1 MRKLTWRGF
10 FITTL
15 TITIGLFLLS
25 WVPFLLYI
33 GLTYLLLIYLLRDS
47 IVPRKPGLDVQT
59 VIGLLTIVLSL
70 LSVFIQMSFGLQP
83 SPSAFHALLI
93 LGLQIIFFDI
103 RGLELPS
110 VILVGE
116 LTIAILSKTSLVEK
130 LIREMSNVFVKITSV
145 LVKTLIVMFKVP
157 IEMKDNVVIVRK
169 SMVIIGWGCSGL
181 DAFVIYI
188 LATVLLIYIRKSSWK
203 EALLLLL
210 GALGII
216 PLNAIRIFTLLVIGY
231 HSGISYLKLF
241 HSHLGDL
248 MFILYVYIYWW
259 IVLKKAKKTEV
270 RTTSQPSGG
279 ET

>member
-1 MRKLTWRGF
+1 MGKLTWMEF
-10 FITTL
+10 FALTLLL
-15 TITIGLFLLS
+15 TIVLFGVSRTLFLLY
-25 WVPFLLYI
+25 V
-33 GLTYLLLIYLLRDS
+33 GLTYLLILYLLRNSVSLREPKLDFQT
-47 IVPRKPGLDVQT
+47 ILGLAMV
-59 VIGLLTIVLSL
+59 VLSP
-70 LSVFIQMSFGLQP
+70 VFLFIRLGEYP
-83 SPSAFHALLI
+83 SPSTFHALFV
-93 LGLQIIFFDI
+93 LGLQLIFFSI
-103 RGLELPS
+103 KGLEVPTL
-110 VILVGE
+110 VLIGEVVMALLARTNLVGE
-116 LTIAILSKTSLVEK
+116 LIDKTSS
-130 LIREMSNVFVKITSV
+130 IFIKITSA
-145 LVKTLIVMFKVP
+145 LVKTLVVISRMP
-157 IEMKDNVVIVRK
+157 IEVHDNVAVIRN
-169 SMVIIGWGCSGL
+169 SMVIIGAGCSGL